1 MMMLKKASGKTRTI
15 DIARDFSKFPAGRF
29 REDGE
34 WSGAAFRDLLVEA
47 LRSGDRVEVVFDGV
61 VAGVAS
67 SFLDEA
73 FGGLVRECHI
83 EKALLD
89 ERLHLRTG
97 DPGLEDFVA
106 LAKRHIEEAHRATA
120 G

>member
-1 MMMLKKASGKTRTI
+1 MMMLKASGKTRTI

-29 REDGE
+29 HEDGE

-47 LRSGDRVEVVFDGV
+47 LRSGDDVEVVFDGV
-61 VAGVAS
+61 AGFAS
-67 SFLDEA
+67 SFLEEA

-83 EKALLD
+83 DKALLD

-97 DPGLEDFVA
+97 DPGLEDYVA
-106 LAKRHIEEAHRATA
+106 ISKRHIERADRATA

>member
-1 MMMLKKASGKTRTI
+1 MMMMKASGMTRTI
-15 DIARDFSKFPAGRF
+15 DIARDFSEFPAGRF
-29 REDGE
+29 HEDGE

-47 LRSGDRVEVVFDGV
+47 LRSGDGVEVVFDGV
-61 VAGVAS
+61 AGFAA

-83 EKALLD
+83 DKALLD
-89 ERLHLRTG
+89 ERLRLRTG
-97 DPGLEDFVA
+97 DPGLEDFVD
-106 LAKRHIEEAHRATA
+106 LAKRYIEEADRATA